1 MHPRITRHYGLDW
14 LRIAAFALL
23 ILFHIGL
30 YFTPGRWIIKVGDPV
45 EWLAAP
51 MLALRPWR
59 LPLLF
64 LVAGF
69 ASRALLMRSG
79 GPGDFFRTRSWR
91 LMLPLLF
98 AVTFLIAPQTWIRM
112 VENHQ
117 YGGSFVH
124 FWATDWFAFR
134 TLSGVEL
141 PNAEHLWFLF
151 HLWEYTILVALA
163 AAFMPERG
171 RQKAAALLDWLG
183 QGSRLLWAPA
193 AALVAARLGVLFVIP
208 EAHGLFNDWVGHITY
223 LPAFLFG
230 FGLAGTGALWEP
242 IPRLW
247 QPAAALAAIAFAIML
262 AVHMRYPGM
271 PPHVPQA
278 LTKSAFVATGWAAIL
293 LLLGAADRWLNRDHP
308 LRARLG
314 EAIFPAYIVH
324 QTIIVVTAF
333 TLRGRG
339 LATLAEFAVI
349 LGATAIGCWLF
360 YEAGRRAGWLR
371 PFIGLSVE
379 PAAKKPRLSRDP
391 A

>member
-1 MHPRITRHYGLDW
+1 MHVPIRRHYGLDW

-30 YFTPGRWIIKVGDPV
+30 YFTPGRWIIKVADPV

-69 ASRALLMRSG
+69 ASRALLQRSG
-79 GPGDFFRTRSWR
+79 GPGEFFRTRSWR
-91 LMLPLLF
+91 LLLPLLF
-98 AVTFLIAPQTWIRM
+98 AVTFLIAPQTWVRM
-112 VENHQ
+112 VENHD
-117 YGGSFVH
+117 YAESLVH
-124 FWATDWFAFR
+124 FWANDWFAFQ

-141 PNAEHLWFLF
+141 PHTEHLWFLF
-151 HLWEYTILVALA
+151 HLWEYTILIALA
-163 AAFMPERG
+163 AAYMPARG
-171 RQKAAALLDWLG
+171 REKAAALLGWLG
-183 QGSRLLWAPA
+183 RGSRLLWAPA
-193 AALVAARLGVLFVIP
+193 AAVVAARLSVLFVIP

-230 FGLAGTGALWEP
+230 FGLAGTTALWAP
-242 IPRLW
+242 IRRLW
-247 QPAAALAAIAFAIML
+247 RPAAALAAIAYSVIL
-262 AVHMRYPGM
+262 AVQFSYPGM
-271 PPHVPQA
+271 PPHLPQA
-278 LTKSAFVATGWAAIL
+278 MTKAAYVAMGWSVIL
-293 LLLGAADRWLNRDHP
+293 LLLGAADRWMNRDHP

-314 EAIFPAYIVH
+314 EAIFPAYIIH

-333 TLRGRG
+333 ALRGRG

-349 LGATAIGCWLF
+349 FAATATGCWLF
-360 YEAGRRAGWLR
+360 YEAGRRVGWLR
-371 PFIGLSVE
+371 PFIGLSAE
-379 PAAKKPRLSRDP
+379 PVARAARLSRDP